1 MNAKEYLMQY
11 KRTATRLKVLEAEI
25 RAMRTEAE
33 SISIKLDG
41 MPKGSNKGTW
51 ENIAVTLADRE
62 TEYQREYADLWKLR
76 MQIIET
82 LGKLSSKHQQLLY
95 SKYIQGKTW
104 EHIAVDMDITWR
116 HCYRLH
122 GSALVELDKV
132 LKQYK
137 MS

>member
-41 MPKGSNKGTW
+41 MPKGSSKGTW

-62 TEYQREYADLWKLR
+62 TEYQKEYAELWKLR